1 MGEIIKIVRVKRGIG
16 QDLSLELYDFLNF
29 QGQAHEEESL
39 KETENE
45 WSEKFE
51 EKSDDI
57 MSQRQRNRV

>member
-1 MGEIIKIVRVKRGIG
+1 MSEIMKIVGVKRVIR
-16 QDLSLELYDFLNF
+16 QDLSVE
-29 QGQAHEEESL
+29 GQAHEEESL

-51 EKSDDI
+51 KKSDDI

>member
-1 MGEIIKIVRVKRGIG
+1 MSEIMKIVGVKRVIA
-16 QDLSLELYDFLNF
+16 QDLSVE
-29 QGQAHEEESL
+29 GQAHEEESL

-51 EKSDDI
+51 KKSDDI